1 MQTWTPEMWQAALV
15 GLISGFLLGYFILRL
30 TKGSV
35 KQQVKTEAELKQV
48 KVELD
53 NQKQRLEKH
62 FAESADLLKT
72 LAKDYQKLYSHLAT
86 SSNALLPELATKEL
100 FSPLLINEKID
111 DSAENDTAIKKN
123 PPRDY
128 SEGSSGILK
137 VKK

>member
-15 GLISGFLLGYFILRL
+15 GLIVGFLLGYIILRF

-53 NQKQRLEKH
+53 NQKQQLEKH

-86 SSNALLPELATKEL
+86 SSTALLPELATKEL
-100 FSPLLINEKID
+100 FSPPLISEKID
-111 DSAENDTAIKKN
+111 EPVENETAIKEN

-137 VKK
+137 AEK